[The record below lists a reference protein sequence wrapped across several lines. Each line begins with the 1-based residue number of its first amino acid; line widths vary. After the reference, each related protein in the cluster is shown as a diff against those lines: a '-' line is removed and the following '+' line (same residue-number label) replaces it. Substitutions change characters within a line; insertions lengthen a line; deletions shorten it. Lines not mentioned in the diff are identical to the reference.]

1 MFEASIRQIIR
12 EISRE
17 ENSLPKNS
25 LPVTA
30 AATNQQI
37 ICN

>member
-30 AATNQQI
+30 ATNQQI
-37 ICN
+37 ICK